1 MAFCDRCLQI
11 PCSSSKTH
19 CEHVQVPH
27 FFETRNANE
36 IAPEKR
42 KPCDKIC
49 NSDDSS
55 PNILKIGSLNV
66 CGLKTRSKFPDFV
79 EAVKMFDILCVQE
92 TKLDQYDLVS
102 VPDYSFLSKPR
113 QEKYKR
119 KSGGLGFFVN
129 NNLKKMFNLTTL
141 ESNCEYVYWLNV
153 CDGIDSY
160 VIGNIYIPPEKSRFY
175 NDDELFSLETEITSK
190 CLQYDKLILTGDTNS
205 YTSNLPD
212 YTIIDNFLCD
222 HCHLEENTVTM

>member
-1 MAFCDRCLQI
+1 VAFCDRCLKI

-19 CEHVQVPH
+19 CEHVQVPY
-27 FFETRNANE
+27 FSETRNANE

-102 VPDYSFLSKPR
+102 VPDYSFFVKT
-113 QEKYKR
+113 ETR
-119 KSGGLGFFVN
+119 KIQTKVRRSGIF
-129 NNLKKMFNLTTL
+129 
-141 ESNCEYVYWLNV
+141 C
-153 CDGIDSY
+153 
-160 VIGNIYIPPEKSRFY
+160 
-175 NDDELFSLETEITSK
+175 
-190 CLQYDKLILTGDTNS
+190 
-205 YTSNLPD
+205 
-212 YTIIDNFLCD
+212 
-222 HCHLEENTVTM
+222 